1 MLKTLLH
8 IREYFLRINSLI
20 TVNEKRSKYDIDCNI
35 QQDDTKVKSMK
46 VNFATI
52 QSSILKS
59 LEGIGSWTKLRWVVT
74 WIILFR
80 NKLLK
85 SVKRKPEDTEAGM
98 KFNVIL
104 VNEAENIILNLHQ
117 KQCFL
122 EEISALSKTV

>member
-35 QQDDTKVKSMK
+35 QQDNNKVKSMK

-59 LEGIGSWTKLRWVVT
+59 LEGIGSWTKLR
-74 WIILFR
+74 
-80 NKLLK
+80 
-85 SVKRKPEDTEAGM
+85 
-98 KFNVIL
+98 
-104 VNEAENIILNLHQ
+104 
-117 KQCFL
+117 
-122 EEISALSKTV
+122 

>member
-59 LEGIGSWTKLRWVVT
+59 LEGIGSWTKLR
-74 WIILFR
+74 
-80 NKLLK
+80 
-85 SVKRKPEDTEAGM
+85 
-98 KFNVIL
+98 
-104 VNEAENIILNLHQ
+104 
-117 KQCFL
+117 
-122 EEISALSKTV
+122 